1 MLTEQKDALFRL
13 NTFCNKNKI
22 EYAVTGTCALSL
34 LGVPSNSYP
43 RDLDIKIY
51 HADERILNKLKEL
64 DFLCNL
70 TPATYEGSTTY
81 TFTVNGVKVNA
92 LLDDKSSYED
102 MDRELIRIDLIDNT
116 AKCRHLINVQTMQYA
131 WAAKMKLGRAKDAAY
146 AMEVINCL
154 TLPMV

>member
-1 MLTEQKDALFRL
+1 MTTDQKQALFKL

-43 RDLDIKIY
+43 KNLDIKIY
-51 HADERILNKLKEL
+51 HADERIINKLKEL
-64 DFLCNL
+64 DFLHSE
-70 TPATYEGSTTY
+70 PSVYESSTTF
-81 TFTVNGVKVNA
+81 TFSIAGVKVNA
-92 LLDDKSSYED
+92 MLDNSSYED
-102 MDRELIRIDLIDNT
+102 MDHEHIIIDLIDDV
-116 AKCRHLINVQTMQYA
+116 AKCHHLINVQTMQYA

-154 TLPMV
+154 TLPII

>member
-1 MLTEQKDALFRL
+1 MLTEQKNALFKL
-13 NTFCNKNKI
+13 DTFCNKNKI

-51 HADERILNKLKEL
+51 HADERIINKLKEL
-64 DFLCNL
+64 DFLHSE
-70 TPATYEGSTTY
+70 PSVYESSTTF
-81 TFTVNGVKVNA
+81 TFSIAGVKVNA
-92 LLDDKSSYED
+92 MLDINSNYEG
-102 MDRELIRIDLIDNT
+102 MDRELITIDLIDNVT
-116 AKCRHLINVQTMQYA
+116 KCHRLISVQTMQYA
-131 WAAKMKLGRAKDAAY
+131 WAAKMKLARTKDVAY

>member
-1 MLTEQKDALFRL
+1 MLTEQKNALFKL
-13 NTFCNKNKI
+13 DTFCSKNKI

-51 HADERILNKLKEL
+51 HADERIINKLKEL
-64 DFLCNL
+64 DFLHSE
-70 TPATYEGSTTY
+70 PSVYENSTTF
-81 TFTVNGVKVNA
+81 TFSIAGVKVNA
-92 LLDDKSSYED
+92 MLDINSSYED
-102 MDRELIRIDLIDNT
+102 MDQELITIDLIDNVT
-116 AKCRHLINVQTMQYA
+116 KCRRLINVQTMQYA

>member
-1 MLTEQKDALFRL
+1 MTTQLKDALFKL
-13 NTFCNKNKI
+13 DTFCSKNKI

-51 HADERILNKLKEL
+51 HADERIVNKLNEL
-64 DFLCNL
+64 DFLHGN
-70 TPATYEGSTTY
+70 PSAYEGSTTF
-81 TFTVNGVKVNA
+81 TFSIAGVKVNA
-92 LLDDKSSYED
+92 MLDISSSYED
-102 MDRELIRIDLIDNT
+102 MDRELIAINLIDNT
-116 AKCRHLINVQTMQYA
+116 AKCHRSINVQTMQYA
-131 WAAKMKLGRAKDAAY
+131 WAAKMKLGRTKDVVY